1 MDNRWRILCSPY
13 TELWGRGEGTRA
25 LNGNRVQAVGLAGR
39 KNPWREGRLQ
49 AERKRVAKSPERPP
63 RKAAIA
69 VTGPVPQTDTGRQV
83 EETKADG
90 RSIVKELGK
99 MTP

>member
-1 MDNRWRILCSPY
+1 METGCKHEACEGGKSPS
-13 TELWGRGEGTRA
+13 ERA
-25 LNGNRVQAVGLAGR
+25 ACD
-39 KNPWREGRLQ
+39 
-49 AERKRVAKSPERPP
+49 AERKRVAKSPKKPP

-99 MTP
+99 MSP

>member
-1 MDNRWRILCSPY
+1 MESRWRILSSVC
-13 TELWGRGEGTRA
+13 TELWGRGKEGRA
-25 LNGNRVQAVGLAGR
+25 LNGNRVQAEGLAGR

-69 VTGPVPQTDTGRQV
+69 VRGPVPQTDTGGQV
-83 EETKADG
+83 EETKAGG

>member
-1 MDNRWRILCSPY
+1 MDNRWKILCSGY
-13 TELWGRGEGTRA
+13 TELWGRGKEGQA
-25 LNGNRVQAVGLAGR
+25 LKGNRVQAEGPAGR
-39 KNPWREGRLQ
+39 KNPRREGRLQ

-69 VTGPVPQTDTGRQV
+69 TYGPVPQTDTGRQV

-99 MTP
+99 ITP

>member
-1 MDNRWRILCSPY
+1 MAQNCGDAGKKGELRMETGCKREAWRGGKSPR
-13 TELWGRGEGTRA
+13 GRAARD
-25 LNGNRVQAVGLAGR
+25 
-39 KNPWREGRLQ
+39 
-49 AERKRVAKSPERPP
+49 AERNIVAKSLKVPP

-99 MTP
+99 MAP

>member
-1 MDNRWRILCSPY
+1 MEYRWKILCSGG
-13 TELWGRGEGTRA
+13 TELWGRGKDGRA
-25 LNGNRVQAVGLAGR
+25 LKGNRVQAVGQAGR

-69 VTGPVPQTDTGRQV
+69 TYGPVPKTDTGRQV

-99 MTP
+99 ITP